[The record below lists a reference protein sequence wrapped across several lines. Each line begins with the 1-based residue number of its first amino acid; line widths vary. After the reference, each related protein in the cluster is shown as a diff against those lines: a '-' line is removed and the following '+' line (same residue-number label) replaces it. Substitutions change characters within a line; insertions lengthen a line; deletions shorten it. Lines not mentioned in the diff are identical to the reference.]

1 VRCILDHIAGR
12 RRVRYKEKYLYVF
25 RIKALQVFK
34 IPLKIISC
42 MLGKS
47 VHLELRE
54 LQSDV
59 AELNSIL
66 NAATR
71 QEVKEA
77 VTNSI
82 EQSP

>member
-1 VRCILDHIAGR
+1 
-12 RRVRYKEKYLYVF
+12 
-25 RIKALQVFK
+25 
-34 IPLKIISC
+34 